1 MTRLAARPIF
11 FIALMG
17 FTLAFTFWRAPAQA
31 DPSKYPAFAQQTLP
45 EDIKPQFIG
54 IEQLVKEIRSGAK
67 PVIVDVRTAEEFNDA
82 HILSA
87 VSAPLAEFKD
97 YLKSIPRDRPVVLY

>member
-1 MTRLAARPIF
+1 VTIRRPLRNSWVVFGSLVLA
-11 FIALMG
+11 LSLS
-17 FTLAFTFWRAPAQA
+17 TAPAQA

-45 EDIKPQFIG
+45 EEIKPAFIG
-54 IEQLVKEIRSGAK
+54 VEELVKEIKAGAK
-67 PVIVDVRTAEEFNDA
+67 PVIIDVRTAEEFRDL

-97 YLKSIPRDRPVVLY
+97 YIQSIPRDRPVVLY

>member
-1 MTRLAARPIF
+1 VLGI
-11 FIALMG
+11 G
-17 FTLAFTFWRAPAQA
+17 FLGSFWPAHAHA
-31 DPSKYPAFAQQTLP
+31 DPSKYPEFAQQTLP
-45 EDIKPQFIG
+45 DDIKPEFIS
-54 IEQLVKEIRSGAK
+54 IDELVKTLQAGSK
-67 PVIVDVRTAEEFNDA
+67 PVIIDVRTAEEFHEV